1 MFCKKYLDTLYD
13 LNKYFEPQTK
23 QLNIDFLTLFNH
35 YIIIYSRNVFK
46 FNSNW
51 KKMKPDFSV
60 DYEYIKQSNCGKD
73 LLYIQKMLRF
83 YFYIFKI
90 DIQSKTIPTKINLM
104 LYETFLKEEI
114 YIFVNKII
122 KPFPIKLHSI
132 REIIE
137 KYNKYIKKS
146 PKLNYNVLK
155 ELGIEV

>member
-1 MFCKKYLDTLYD
+1 
-13 LNKYFEPQTK
+13 
-23 QLNIDFLTLFNH
+23 
-35 YIIIYSRNVFK
+35 
-46 FNSNW
+46 
-51 KKMKPDFSV
+51 
-60 DYEYIKQSNCGKD
+60 
-73 LLYIQKMLRF
+73 MLRF